1 MKHKLKFL
9 SIFTLMC
16 FLVYFQSCQK
26 DDDFL
31 ENGTHFGPKFN
42 HQKTRIITGKE
53 AKKIKEMMF
62 TSYSNGR
69 KTGRSSLHLR
79 DDGQYV
85 DYAQIIE
92 VIDSFG
98 NTNYTFKIINHPE
111 KTDGNFF
118 NLVFSVKDG
127 QSTIELLK
135 YVMDEDF
142 KEDYYNNLKEIHEF
156 KGMVY
161 FTTLSSTGPCD
172 PIEVDPLPLN
182 PTLPSDGN
190 TSGGG
195 TISGG
200 GNPSGPGGISG
211 GEPSGGSNGGSSGN
225 DISIY
230 YQCDDCG
237 STYSTLQNFYTSKCK
252 NDTYTTVIT
261 FNRIVQNTPSNPC
274 PKAGQI
280 GMLPDTDGKKYLKKL
295 LTTSGFLN
303 KIASLQG
310 YAAQEG
316 LSASEYGFN
325 ISYNGTNFF
334 LANIFSGGPN
344 EINVPK
350 GPFIVAFVH
359 SHNRNGY
366 PMFSVSDLINLNKVK
381 NAATQVETPEV
392 FTFILVTEDNV
403 FAYQIKNVDQYT
415 AFCDMV
421 NSDFDMFDRELTRK
435 YDNKSNTSTSS
446 TRYLNDLVSFL
457 IKYQAGITVYK
468 LNSDQT
474 DWENIN

>member
-1 MKHKLKFL
+1 
-9 SIFTLMC
+9 MC
-16 FLVYFQSCQK
+16 ILVYFQSCQK

-303 KIASLQG
+303 KIASLQ
-310 YAAQEG
+310 ED
-316 LSASEYGFN
+316 ASDTQNNSEHGFSIAYSQPN
-325 ISYNGTNFF
+325 LLTGTV
-334 LANIFSGGPN
+334 FSGGFDY
-344 EINVPK
+344 IRVLK
-350 GPFIVAFVH
+350 GLNIVGFAH
-359 SHNRNGY
+359 CHTLNGY
-366 PMFSVSDLINLNKVK
+366 PMFTVSDLINLNVIK
-381 NAATQVETPEV
+381 NASTLNQSPEL

-403 FAYQIKNVDQYT
+403 FAYQIKNVDQYN
-415 AFCDMV
+415 AFCDLM
-421 NSDFDMFDRELTRK
+421 NSDLKKFHRELTNK
-435 YDNKSNTSTSS
+435 YENKTNTSTSS

-457 IKYQAGITVYK
+457 IKYQAAITVYK

>member
-16 FLVYFQSCQK
+16 ILVYFQSCQK

-303 KIASLQG
+303 KIASLQ
-310 YAAQEG
+310 ED
-316 LSASEYGFN
+316 ASDTQNNSEHGFSIAYSQPN
-325 ISYNGTNFF
+325 LLTGTV
-334 LANIFSGGPN
+334 FSGGFDY
-344 EINVPK
+344 IRVLK
-350 GPFIVAFVH
+350 GLNIVGFAH
-359 SHNRNGY
+359 CHTLNGY
-366 PMFSVSDLINLNKVK
+366 PMFTVSDLINLNVIK
-381 NAATQVETPEV
+381 NASTLNQSPEL

-403 FAYQIKNVDQYT
+403 FAYQIKNVDQYN
-415 AFCDMV
+415 AFCDLM
-421 NSDFDMFDRELTRK
+421 NSDLKKFHRELTNK
-435 YDNKSNTSTSS
+435 YENKTNTSTSS

-457 IKYQAGITVYK
+457 IKYQAAITVYK

>member
-9 SIFTLMC
+9 SIFTLMY

-31 ENGTHFGPKFN
+31 ENGTHFGPKIN

-69 KTGRSSLHLR
+69 KTGRSSLQLR

-142 KEDYYNNLKEIHEF
+142 KEDYYNNLKEIHDF

-200 GNPSGPGGISG
+200 GNPTGPGGLSG
-211 GEPSGGSNGGSSGN
+211 SEPGGGSSNGGSLNS
-225 DISIY
+225 DISVY
-230 YQCDDCG
+230 YQCDNCG
-237 STYSTLQNFYTSKCK
+237 RAFLSVGDFLAFCGPEFTYSL
-252 NDTYTTVIT
+252 VIT
-261 FNRIVQNTPSNPC
+261 YNRIVQNTPSNPC

-303 KIASLQG
+303 KIASLQDD
-310 YAAQEG
+310 
-316 LSASEYGFN
+316 ASDTQNNSEHGFSIAYSQPN
-325 ISYNGTNFF
+325 LLTGTV
-334 LANIFSGGPN
+334 FSGGFDY
-344 EINVPK
+344 IRVPL
-350 GPFIVAFVH
+350 GLNIVGFAH
-359 SHNRNGY
+359 CHTLNGY
-366 PMFSVSDLINLNKVK
+366 PMFSLSDLVKLNEIKNSSNLN
-381 NAATQVETPEV
+381 QSPEL
-392 FTFILVTEDNV
+392 FTFILVTDEIV
-403 FAYQIKNVDQYT
+403 IAYQIKNVDQYN
-415 AFCDMV
+415 AFCEMV
-421 NSDFDMFDRELTRK
+421 NNDFDLYHKILQRLYENTANPNLSSNRYVNNLISFITK
-435 YDNKSNTSTSS
+435 YN
-446 TRYLNDLVSFL
+446 
-457 IKYQAGITVYK
+457 AGISIYK
-468 LNSDQT
+468 LKTDQS
-474 DWENIN
+474 DWEILN